1 MWNVLKVDDAVLL
14 LLFIYVCN
22 VIDVGEALIYV
33 TYFNFYFNY
42 LTLIASWFVWTRGL
56 IPIEQFAETE
66 LK

>member
-33 TYFNFYFNY
+33 TDFFNY
-42 LTLIASWFVWTRGL
+42 LTH
-56 IPIEQFAETE
+56 
-66 LK
+66 